1 MKKEKL
7 LIIAMAEQCR
17 RLIEQLDAT
26 DSRLP
31 PPLRKQHL
39 QWMCVEIEA
48 HSDDWQT
55 EKLNRWIG
63 FIQCALLANGLLDL
77 DALKSMFDKAKV
89 AYGETGQDLLDHLNP
104 NSSFE
109 FDIGGEG

>member
-1 MKKEKL
+1 MDQDRL
-7 LIIAMAEQCR
+7 LIIAMAEQCK
-17 RLIEQLDAT
+17 RLIAHLDST

-31 PPLRKQHL
+31 PPLRKHHL
-39 QWMCVEIEA
+39 KWMCVEIEA

-55 EKLNRWIG
+55 DKLNRWIG
-63 FIQCALLANGLLDL
+63 FIQCALLANGSLDL

-89 AYGETGQDLLDHLNP
+89 AYGETSQDLLDHLNP
-104 NSSFE
+104 DNSFE